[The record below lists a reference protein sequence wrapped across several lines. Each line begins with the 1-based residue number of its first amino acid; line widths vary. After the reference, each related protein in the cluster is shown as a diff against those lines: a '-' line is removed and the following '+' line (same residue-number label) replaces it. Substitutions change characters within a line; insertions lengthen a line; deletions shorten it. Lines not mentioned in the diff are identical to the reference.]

1 MERAA
6 LSDLLAWKANP
17 HRKPLILNGARQ
29 VGKTWLLKEFGRR
42 HYDRVAYVNFE
53 SNERMNR
60 LFASN
65 LDVDRLLLGLRVE
78 AGCPIEPERTLIIF
92 DEIQDNPRALTALKY
107 FAETAP
113 GYHVA
118 TAGSLLGVALHAG
131 AAFPVGKTDFL
142 SLHPLAFSEFIHALG
157 EAPLH
162 ELLRS
167 GPLPD
172 IELFRPRLI
181 ELLRQYYC
189 VGGMPEAV
197 AAFAATKD
205 FAAVR
210 EIQKNLLY
218 AYERD
223 FSKYGRTEIVPR
235 IRAVWNSI
243 PAQLAR
249 EQRKFVYG
257 VVKEGARAREYET
270 AVDWLCDA
278 GLLRKVRRVAKP
290 GLPLKSYVEQGAFK
304 LYMLDVGLLASHA
317 GVPVS
322 ALVHGDEAFEE
333 FKGALTEQY
342 VSQEL
347 AIMPDVE
354 VYYWSADRAEAEV
367 DFLVQRGTDITPIE
381 VKAAENLQAKSLRS
395 YRDKFAP
402 SRCYRI
408 SLSSWREE
416 AWLSNIPLY
425 ATARMWG

>member
-6 LSDLLAWKANP
+6 LSDLIAWKANP

-53 SNERMNR
+53 SNERMTR

-118 TAGSLLGVALHAG
+118 TAGSLLDVALHAG

-205 FAAVR
+205 FAA
-210 EIQKNLLY
+210 
-218 AYERD
+218 
-223 FSKYGRTEIVPR
+223 
-235 IRAVWNSI
+235 
-243 PAQLAR
+243 
-249 EQRKFVYG
+249 
-257 VVKEGARAREYET
+257 
-270 AVDWLCDA
+270 
-278 GLLRKVRRVAKP
+278 
-290 GLPLKSYVEQGAFK
+290 
-304 LYMLDVGLLASHA
+304 
-317 GVPVS
+317 
-322 ALVHGDEAFEE
+322 
-333 FKGALTEQY
+333 
-342 VSQEL
+342 
-347 AIMPDVE
+347 
-354 VYYWSADRAEAEV
+354 
-367 DFLVQRGTDITPIE
+367 
-381 VKAAENLQAKSLRS
+381 
-395 YRDKFAP
+395 
-402 SRCYRI
+402 
-408 SLSSWREE
+408 
-416 AWLSNIPLY
+416 
-425 ATARMWG
+425 